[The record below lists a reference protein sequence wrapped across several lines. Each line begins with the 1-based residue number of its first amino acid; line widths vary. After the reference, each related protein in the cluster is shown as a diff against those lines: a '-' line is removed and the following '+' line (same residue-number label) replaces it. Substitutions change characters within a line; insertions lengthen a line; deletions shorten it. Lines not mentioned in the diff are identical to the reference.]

1 MLQMYIFCQN
11 NAALKYNFY
20 SLIQQSFVSKNKN
33 WPQRMIQKYFIKY
46 SVKLLNKETE
56 DKSFQVME
64 GAC

>member
-1 MLQMYIFCQN
+1 MQTW
-11 NAALKYNFY
+11 KYNFY

-33 WPQRMIQKYFIKY
+33 WPQRMIQKYFIKN

-64 GAC
+64 GAY